1 MDWRKDSR
9 RASYWSYKPESD
21 KVECGLCPRHCNLR
35 DGQMGFCQVRG
46 NKGNE
51 LHTYNYGR
59 SVQATVECIETE
71 AINHYRPGAK
81 ILSMGNIGCMMS
93 CTFCQNWQTS
103 QIKHLDQRNV
113 KIYTPQEV
121 VDLARFNNIEIISW
135 TYNDPVVWQE
145 FVVDTSKLARE
156 YGIKTLY
163 KSALYIEREPLA
175 ELIEV
180 IDIFSISLKSM
191 NPEMYWR
198 HTKGRLEPVLRAIRQ
213 IYESGRHLEISQLVV
228 TGLNDD
234 GEDARKTAR
243 WMLENLD
250 AQIPLHLVA
259 YHPAFRYAEERTS
272 VDTLL
277 RLREIAVAEGLQYC
291 YLGNVYSDQVS
302 NTFCKGCNRKLV
314 ERFGL
319 SVRVLELDEAGRCT
333 HCGTQS
339 PIREVGRS
347 EQAALPSYEDFVSS
361 RELQH
366 EWTREVNSI
375 HVVFSPPKEQNVI
388 FRVQRFPSGN
398 TEFID
403 MNHGIERLILSKSE
417 SAEERVVISMDRQV
431 EATILPVLDRAHFP
445 TARTP
450 EQPLKYL
457 N

>member
-9 RASYWSYKPESD
+9 PAGYWVYKPETN

-35 DGQMGFCQVRG
+35 DGQMGFCLVRG
-46 NKGNE
+46 NQGNE

-71 AINHYRPGAK
+71 AINHYRPGAR

-93 CTFCQNWQTS
+93 CSYCQNWQTS

-121 VDLARFNNIEIISW
+121 IDLARANDIGIISW

-145 FVVDTSKLARE
+145 FVVDTSRLAKE
-156 YGIKTLY
+156 YGIETLY

-175 ELIEV
+175 ELIDV

-191 NPEMYWR
+191 NPAMYR
-198 HTKGRLEPVLRAIRQ
+198 KHTKGELEPVLRAIRQ
-213 IYESGRHLEISQLVV
+213 VYESRKHLEMSQLVV

-243 WMLENLD
+243 WMLEHLD
-250 AQIPLHLVA
+250 AEIPLHLVA

-277 RLREIAVAEGLQYC
+277 RLRGIVVAEGLRYC

-302 NTFCKGCNRKLV
+302 NTFCAHCDQKLV
-314 ERFGL
+314 QRFGL
-319 SVRVLELDEAGRCT
+319 SVRVLALDEVGRCSR
-333 HCGTQS
+333 CRTQS
-339 PIREVGRS
+339 PIRKVTTAETPATDHGS
-347 EQAALPSYEDFVSS
+347 FVSS
-361 RELQH
+361 QDLYH
-366 EWTREVNSI
+366 EWTSEINSV
-375 HVVFSPPKEQNVI
+375 HVVFSPPNGQGLV
-388 FRVQRFPSGN
+388 FRIQRFPSGV

-403 MNHGIERLILSKSE
+403 LNHGIERVILSRSE
-417 SAEERVVISMDRQV
+417 QSEERITVSMNGSV
-431 EATILPVLDRAHFP
+431 GAMILPVLDRAHFP
-445 TARTP
+445 TVQKP
-450 EQPLKYL
+450 IQPTKYL